1 MSRKQNDTERTA
13 RRERRRSRFGVQRML
28 IISLAV
34 FTGSTAES
42 MSVYYQSLRATE
54 GTVTFKAN
62 WTANNYNITF
72 VDEDGRLMCV
82 GGSEGELEGP
92 ICWHPCHKK

>member
-34 FTGSTAES
+34 FTGFTMLVLGIFQVGLLDTFYRSIRDRHLSLHAE
-42 MSVYYQSLRATE
+42 QENAQ
-54 GTVTFKAN
+54 
-62 WTANNYNITF
+62 
-72 VDEDGRLMCV
+72 
-82 GGSEGELEGP
+82 
-92 ICWHPCHKK
+92 